1 MIRNALFGCIGAA
14 CGFLAAFLLFQLPHN
29 KAPRLAT
36 DYQLV
41 LLANGQTFFGKLQN
55 PDSHYPVLT
64 NVFYIQSQTDP
75 NTKNVTNKLIK
86 RGKEWHEPDVMILN
100 ARQIVLIEPVK
111 ATSTVANLIKGYT
124 GR

>member
-1 MIRNALFGCIGAA
+1 MIRNALFGCVGAA
-14 CGFLAAFLLFQLPHN
+14 CGFLAALLLFQLPHY
-29 KAPRLAT
+29 KAPRLTT

-55 PDSHYPVLT
+55 PGSPYPVLT
-64 NVFYIQSQTDP
+64 NVFYIQSQADP
-75 NTKNVTNKLIK
+75 NTKSVKNSLIK